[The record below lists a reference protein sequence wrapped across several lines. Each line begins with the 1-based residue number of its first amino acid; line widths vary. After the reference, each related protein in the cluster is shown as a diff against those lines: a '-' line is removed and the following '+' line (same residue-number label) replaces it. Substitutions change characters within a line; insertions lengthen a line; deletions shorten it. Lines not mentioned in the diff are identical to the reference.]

1 MVSKYFREQCRY
13 TQAELLDAFQCHEE
27 KALKIIKRLKEY
39 NVLKV
44 VKANATQKEL
54 SELDVDDIEVA
65 DVSAGDNEYFY
76 VFTFVGVITISGIIL
91 KIYPKYLLSGK
102 NRLEELKIAIKVLEK
117 YNSRAEIVKMV
128 NGTQDDSSFNLLAVM
143 LYLIR
148 DYYENGSYTNS
159 QEIIESNGSGE
170 ILWDKTINET
180 FTLISNN
187 RPFYVDLLTKRR
199 VNNDFD
205 YFKRLHECVL
215 TQCSK
220 ELESLEITE
229 LFDITPVEISDE
241 GIEDF
246 GDKDYILYRLQNEIN
261 VQFNTRKQLLLKTL
275 YAYIDQD
282 MKLEFSECF
291 SMFGT
296 NSFNL
301 VWEDVCAN
309 IMNNQLDI
317 PLGELRLPK
326 LLQQGY
332 LPRQTMIE
340 YIEKPKWKGVEDGQ
354 TTFVKVAEKTLIP
367 DLISIFNESGAYT
380 FFIFDAKYYN
390 IKMEADKPL
399 TGQPGIESIT
409 KQYLYQLAYKD
420 FVEDHGIHNVRN
432 SFLLPTESGEIIFKG
447 YASMKMLED
456 LGLQPIEIWLLPAHM
471 AFDYYLQGRK
481 ISIKHLAIKG

>member
-13 TQAELLDAFQCHEE
+13 TQAELLDAFQCREDN
-27 KALKIIKRLKEY
+27 ALAIIKRLKEY

-44 VKANATQKEL
+44 VKANASQKEL
-54 SELDVDDIEVA
+54 SELDVDDIAVA
-65 DVSAGDNEYFY
+65 DVSAGDNEYYY

-102 NRLEELKIAIKVLEK
+102 NKLEELKIAIKVLEK
-117 YNSRAEIVKMV
+117 YNSKAEIVRMV

-148 DYYENGSYTNS
+148 DYYENGSYMNS
-159 QEIIESNGSGE
+159 QEIIESNGAGE

-205 YFKRLHECVL
+205 YFKRLHECIL

-229 LFDITPVEISDE
+229 LFDITPVDLSDE
-241 GIEDF
+241 TIEDF
-246 GDKDYILYRLQNEIN
+246 GDKDYILYRLQSEIN

-309 IMNNQLDI
+309 IMNNQLDV
-317 PLGELRLPK
+317 PLGELKLPK
-326 LLQQGY
+326 PLCPDY
-332 LPRQTMIE
+332 SARQTMIE
-340 YIEKPKWKGVEDGQ
+340 YIEKPRWKGVQDGQ
-354 TTFVKVAEKTLIP
+354 PFVKVAEKTLIP
-367 DLISIFNESGAYT
+367 DLIAIFVEEEKYT

-390 IKMEADKPL
+390 LQMDANKPL
-399 TGQPGIESIT
+399 RGQPGIESIT
-409 KQYLYQLAYKD
+409 KQYLYQLAYKNL
-420 FVEDHGIHNVRN
+420 VEDHGIQNVRN
-432 SFLLPTESGEIIFKG
+432 SFLLPTEGDEIIFKG
-447 YASMKMLED
+447 YASMKMLEE
-456 LGLQPIEIWLLPAHM
+456 LGLQPIEIWMLPAHK
-471 AFDYYLQGRK
+471 AFEYYLQGRK
-481 ISIKHLAIKG
+481 ISIKHLAIG